1 VAVLENG
8 DKKYSSLL
16 EEVETGQI
24 KIPQFQRQFVW
35 DISSSAKLIDSIL
48 KGYPIGTFIF
58 WRTNERLRAIRN
70 IGNIK
75 LIEPKDGEYVNYV
88 LDGQQRITSV
98 FAALKGQ
105 QIERDNGKF
114 EDFSKIYIDL
124 DVDIDEKIVI
134 TDINDKKEHTYIK
147 LTDLMYEK
155 GRVLYNKYPDEYGE
169 KIDKY
174 KEIIQS
180 YLFRGVNLKDA
191 EIDVAT
197 EVFTRLNVGGKD
209 LSLFEIMV
217 AKTYDHEKAFDLYEK
232 FQELKQELQPSKY
245 DTISSATVLQLISI
259 LIKKECTRKVIL
271 KLSKEEF
278 IDKWDDATEC
288 LKSAVDFFRSY
299 GIPVSRLLPYNA
311 LLVPFSYFFY
321 KHKTNPTGEVK
332 EKLEDFFWRVS
343 LGYRYSS
350 AVESKLA
357 NDIEKID
364 KIINNELPKYEWSI
378 DISPENLRND
388 GYFSTGRSFIKA
400 ILCLYAMQKPKSF
413 DNHLDV
419 NIDNSWL
426 KIANSKN
433 YHHFFPKSYM
443 EKNQQHWEYWQYN
456 NILNITIVDGYLN
469 KNKIR
474 AKAPSVYMK
483 SFSEDNSALEETMK
497 THLIDDLNS
506 FGVWSDDYERFFN
519 ERAKIVS
526 KELYKKIITQDT
538 TGIVLETYEEYEE
551 DLEDGGD

>member
-1 VAVLENG
+1 MAVLENG

-75 LIEPKDGEYVNYV
+75 LIEPKDVEYVNYV

-217 AKTYDHEKAFDLYEK
+217 AKTYDHEKEFDLYEK

-245 DTISSATVLQLISI
+245 DTISSATILQLVSI

-278 IDKWDDATEC
+278 INKWDDATEC

-378 DISPENLRND
+378 DISPENLRNN

-526 KELYKKIITQDT
+526 KELYKKIIAQDT